1 MTPTDALSAE
11 LLHGAFGEAFSDYLI
26 GPFLLPLAQWPGF
39 LARQGIDLTLGRA
52 LLEQGQ
58 PRAFALVAP
67 RPDIGRWRLATM
79 GAVPA
84 ARGSGSA
91 PRLLDDL
98 LLRARAAGQQAVEL
112 EVFAQNER
120 ALRLYRSRGFEPRHA
135 LHGYQAAAGEVVP
148 LRAAGV
154 TEIDR
159 DMALDWLRDVACAR
173 VADLP
178 LQVTDRALRSAAGLR
193 AWRRGQAQLLAT
205 QAPDGSVNIASL
217 IDLDPVQRDAQ
228 ALLQTLRAEFPHSP
242 LRVPQLQRL
251 DLGGQA
257 LRALGFEPQ
266 PLHQLLMVC
275 PL

>member
-1 MTPTDALSAE
+1 MTPTATLPAD
-11 LLHGAFGEAFSDYLI
+11 LLHAAFGEAFSDYLI
-26 GPFLLPLAQWPGF
+26 GPFQLPLALWPGF
-39 LARQGIDLTLGRA
+39 LARQGVDLDLGRA
-52 LLEQGQ
+52 VLDQGQ
-58 PRAFALVAP
+58 LQAFALVAP

-98 LLRARAAGQQAVEL
+98 LQRARAAGQQAVEL

-120 ALRLYRSRGFEPRHA
+120 ALRLYRSRGFEPRHT
-135 LHGYQAAAGEVVP
+135 LHGYQAAAGVVAP
-148 LRAAGV
+148 VREAGA
-154 TEIDR
+154 EIDAGLA
-159 DMALDWLRDVACAR
+159 MDWLRDVARAR

-178 LQVTDRALRSAAGLR
+178 LQVTDLVLRNAAALR
-193 AWRRGQAQLLAT
+193 AWRCGTAQLLAS

-217 IDLDPVQRDAQ
+217 IDLDPAQRDAQ
-228 ALLQTLRAEFPHSP
+228 VLLQALRAEFPHSL